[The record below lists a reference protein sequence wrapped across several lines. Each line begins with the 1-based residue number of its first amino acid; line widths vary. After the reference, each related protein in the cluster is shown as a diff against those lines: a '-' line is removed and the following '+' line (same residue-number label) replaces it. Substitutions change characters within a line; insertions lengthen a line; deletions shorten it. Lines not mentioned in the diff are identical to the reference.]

1 MLFLHVSDI
10 HFCTPDCNDPP
21 NDPEQPFRTA
31 LVNDV
36 RARVSDFGPVD
47 ALIVTGDIAFKGAPD
62 EYLAAT
68 KWLND
73 LADAAKCKIDRIFVV
88 PGNHDVDRKV
98 IEHSRAIQ
106 NAHRAISESG
116 SKEIEREFDRQ
127 MRDNTT
133 GLALFGPI
141 SAYNEFAK
149 FYDCQVSPEKLCWR
163 QDISL
168 GDDVLLRLHGMTST
182 VLSGAI
188 QKRGGQDDT
197 RDSLYLSPRQTVLD
211 PVPNVVNVTL
221 SHHPHDWFRNCDEV
235 EGALNARSMIQFC
248 GHKHKRR
255 LTRDPDYIRLNAGAV
270 NPERQEP
277 GWQPGYNFVKI
288 RVVGADVDRR
298 LKFEVASL
306 EWQSNPDLFKP
317 AIDRNGNSIFE
328 HWIALPR
335 VGTNKPNSGFVAA
348 APLPAEIVSEVAMSN
363 TSTRNLIRRFWGL
376 TVSQRLEITS
386 AMGLIDADERSL
398 PELRRYSDIFKR
410 ANDRNV
416 LDQLVREVEKREGK

>member
-1 MLFLHVSDI
+1 MLFLHISDI
-10 HFCTPDCNDPP
+10 HFCTPTCNDPP

-36 RARVSDFGPVD
+36 RTRVGVIGFVD
-47 ALIVTGDIAFKGAPD
+47 AMIITGDIAYKGASD
-62 EYLAAT
+62 EYLAARE
-68 KWLND
+68 WLND

-98 IEHSRAIQ
+98 IEHSRTIQ
-106 NAHRAISESG
+106 NAHRVILG
-116 SKEIEREFDRQ
+116 SDNKEIEREFDRQ
-127 MRDNTT
+127 IQDKPT
-133 GLALFGPI
+133 GLALLEPI
-141 SAYNEFAK
+141 NAYNEFAK
-149 FYDCQVSPEKLCWR
+149 FYNCQVYAEKLCWR

-188 QKRGGQDDT
+188 QGQGGQNDT

-211 PVPNVVNVTL
+211 PVPNVVNITL

-255 LTRDPDYIRLNAGAV
+255 ITRDPDYIRLSASAV

-277 GWQPGYNFVKI
+277 GGQPGYNFVKI
-288 RVVGADVDRR
+288 SVVGSNAERC
-298 LKFEVASL
+298 LNFEVTSL
-306 EWQSNPDLFKP
+306 EWQTNPDLFKP
-317 AIDRNGNSIFE
+317 TEDRNGHPLFKHSIK
-328 HWIALPR
+328 IPKI
-335 VGTNKPNSGFVAA
+335 GISKPNSGSVPV
-348 APLPAEIVSEVAMSN
+348 APLPAEIVSEVVMSE

-376 TVSQRLEITS
+376 TVSQRFEITS
-386 AMGLIDADERSL
+386 EMGLIEADERAL
-398 PELRRYSDIFKR
+398 PELRRYTNIFQR

-416 LDQLVREVEKREGK
+416 LDQLVREVEKRERK